1 MIYMEKNKTQN
12 KEIESQIVKKEDLEQ
27 NENKGIYL
35 RDDHCD
41 WGTSGMSQLINA
53 LNDSN

>member
-1 MIYMEKNKTQN
+1 MDKNKIQN
-12 KEIESQIVKKEDLEQ
+12 AEIEAQIIKKEDLEQ
-27 NENKGIYL
+27 HENKGIYL

-41 WGTSGMSQLINA
+41 WGTSGMTQLIKA

>member
-1 MIYMEKNKTQN
+1 MEKNKTQN

>member
-1 MIYMEKNKTQN
+1 MEKNKVQN
-12 KEIESQIVKKEDLEQ
+12 NEIKSQIVKKEDLEQ

-53 LNDSN
+53 SNDSN

>member
-1 MIYMEKNKTQN
+1 MDKNKIQN
-12 KEIESQIVKKEDLEQ
+12 AEIEAQIIRKEDLEQ
-27 NENKGIYL
+27 HENKSIYL

-41 WGTSGMSQLINA
+41 WGSSGMTQLIKA

>member
-1 MIYMEKNKTQN
+1 MSRMEKNKIQN
-12 KEIESQIVKKEDLEQ
+12 TEIEAQIIKEEDLEQ
-27 NENKGIYL
+27 YENKGIYL

-41 WGTSGMSQLINA
+41 WGTSGMTQLIKA

>member
-1 MIYMEKNKTQN
+1 MEKNKVQN
-12 KEIESQIVKKEDLEQ
+12 NEIKSQIVKKEDLEQ